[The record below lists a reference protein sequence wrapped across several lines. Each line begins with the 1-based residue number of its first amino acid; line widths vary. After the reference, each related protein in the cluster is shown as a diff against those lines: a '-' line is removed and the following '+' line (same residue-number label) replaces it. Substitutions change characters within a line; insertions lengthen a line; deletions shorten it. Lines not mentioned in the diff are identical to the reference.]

1 LNIATEGIVAS
12 IEKMNHMVIQGDVDS
27 NGESNIKDKT
37 DKTQLSVDPQFVTEQ
52 VTQMLNIW
60 SDISKLPTVGPFFAY
75 YQSSRSDLREIVE
88 LWKIFFDF
96 QSHVNELWLKINNT
110 YTHAL
115 SKASEKAP
123 KEYNSKKDLEN
134 YRKVAIDIFEEEFTG
149 LFDSKEYAILNGML
163 LNNQYDVVLHLQK
176 LAEKQLKVLNLPT
189 RSELDHLS
197 KDIHDLKKTVH
208 DLTLK
213 LGALEKIESRNISK

>member
-1 LNIATEGIVAS
+1 
-12 IEKMNHMVIQGDVDS
+12 MNQMVIQGDVDS
-27 NGESNIKDKT
+27 NGESIIKDKS
-37 DKTQLSVDPQFVTEQ
+37 DKTQRSVDPQIVTEQ
-52 VTQMLNIW
+52 VTQFLNIW

-75 YQSSRSDLREIVE
+75 SQSSRSDFREIFE
-88 LWKIFFDF
+88 LWKIFLDF
-96 QSHVNELWLKINNT
+96 QVHFNELWLQINNT

-123 KEYNSKKDLEN
+123 KEYNSKKDFEI

-149 LFDSKEYAILNGML
+149 LFDSKEYATLNGL
-163 LNNQYDVVLHLQK
+163 LLSNQYDMVLHLQK
-176 LAEKQLKVLNLPT
+176 LAEKQLKILNLPT

-197 KDIHDLKKTVH
+197 KDIHDLKKNVH

-213 LGALEKIESRNISK
+213 LGALEKIESRSLSK

>member
-1 LNIATEGIVAS
+1 LNIATDGIVAS
-12 IEKMNHMVIQGDVDS
+12 NEKMNPMVIQNGIDS
-27 NGESNIKDKT
+27 KREGNITDKT
-37 DKTQLSVDPQFVTEQ
+37 DKMQRSVDPQFVTEQ

-75 YQSSRSDLREIVE
+75 SQGSSSDLREIIE
-88 LWKIFFDF
+88 LWKIFLDF
-96 QSHVNELWLKINNT
+96 QVHVNELWLQINNT
-110 YTHAL
+110 YTRAL
-115 SKASEKAP
+115 SRASEKAP
-123 KEYNSKKDLEN
+123 KVYNSKKDFEK

-149 LFDSKEYAILNGML
+149 LFDSKEYAILNGLL
-163 LNNQYDVVLHLQK
+163 LNNQYDVVLHLQR
-176 LAEKQLKVLNLPT
+176 LAERQLKVLNLPT